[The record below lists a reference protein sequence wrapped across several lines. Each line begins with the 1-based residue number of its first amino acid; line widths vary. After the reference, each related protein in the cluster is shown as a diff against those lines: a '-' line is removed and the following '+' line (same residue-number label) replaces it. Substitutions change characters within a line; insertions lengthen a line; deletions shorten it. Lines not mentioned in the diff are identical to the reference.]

1 MSFHAGDVA
10 SAISTARALARP
22 LLIALHLV
30 ADPTCPNPA
39 FTEID
44 DARSADLDE
53 VWRRSEIQNEL
64 SSHWVALRLDAPT
77 LVRGDPTAPPPGS
90 GHGVDKHAGFI
101 AFAQIYPNHAAVL
114 PNAVGLNPN
123 DGSVLFGLAV
133 GLGEGT
139 KGTSGLDTDW
149 ERTLAKLVESRQA
162 FHTKMAAANG
172 TPANGDTADADA
184 ADASGEPPAPAPRG
198 TPETRL
204 PTAAGHLS
212 HDGSRRVTAGA
223 GTSKNTPEKEKE
235 SVSKP
240 ESKTKNTVVAKP
252 VPIVAHRIA
261 VRVRLPNGS
270 TVLGSLA
277 LDATVG
283 DVRAFVRK
291 ETPAGVLLDGNFEL
305 WQTWPKR
312 ERVDCD
318 GDEKTLSALG
328 LRDRPALEVVLPS
341 SNRALGFSGTRGL
354 GFEGHVSPNA
364 NARDTPGTPARRSS
378 TSTNAGLLNYL
389 AQVLQRAWALLGAFL
404 GLGDAP
410 PLLGGE
416 TDARDRRVGEE
427 AHTANLG
434 TQNDAWA
441 AATRGVGASRGRGGN
456 AEASSSKPGGARTE
470 EKKAKPAGAGNVHTL
485 GSTQTESE
493 SDRRTTF
500 DNGNS
505 TVWGGDG
512 SDGDDDAGGPGG
524 GTMDVF

>member
-1 MSFHAGDVA
+1 
-10 SAISTARALARP
+10 
-22 LLIALHLV
+22 
-30 ADPTCPNPA
+30 
-39 FTEID
+39 
-44 DARSADLDE
+44 
-53 VWRRSEIQNEL
+53 
-64 SSHWVALRLDAPT
+64 
-77 LVRGDPTAPPPGS
+77 
-90 GHGVDKHAGFI
+90 
-101 AFAQIYPNHAAVL
+101 
-114 PNAVGLNPN
+114 
-123 DGSVLFGLAV
+123 
-133 GLGEGT
+133 
-139 KGTSGLDTDW
+139 
-149 ERTLAKLVESRQA
+149 
-162 FHTKMAAANG
+162 MAATNG
-172 TPANGDTADADA
+172 TAANGDTADADA
-184 ADASGEPPAPAPRG
+184 ADASGEPPAPAPHG

-204 PTAAGHLS
+204 PTAADHLS

-240 ESKTKNTVVAKP
+240 ESKTRNTVVAKP

-270 TVLGSLA
+270 TVLGSLG

-354 GFEGHVSPNA
+354 GFDGHVSPNA

-389 AQVLQRAWALLGAFL
+389 TQVLQRAWALLGAFL
-404 GLGDAP
+404 GLGDVP

-416 TDARDRRVGEE
+416 TDARDRRVGGET
-427 AHTANLG
+427 HTANLG